1 MAASKEQLQAIHHG
15 DGPMMVLAGPGS
27 GKTFVITHRIQYLIE
42 HHGVPPEQILVIS
55 FTRAAALEMQER
67 FERLM
72 GGAGQ
77 NVTFGTFHAIYFQI
91 LKRSYHY
98 EQSDIITE
106 KEKREYLK
114 EALERN
120 LGTEERGDSYIPLL
134 LNDIS
139 KIKNE
144 GLPSESFQTA
154 YLPDGCF
161 QGIFGDYQKRMR
173 MERKI
178 DFDDMVLM
186 CHRLLQSQPEL
197 LSMWRDI
204 YQYILIDEFQDI
216 NRMQYEVVKS
226 LAAPRNNLFVVGDDD
241 QSIYG
246 FRGSDPSIMLGFP
259 KEYQDC
265 ETVLLKENYRCT
277 DHIVRSAVK
286 LINHNKNRFLKK
298 LRAKKE
304 GDQDVILTGSDSK
317 EAEAEEIITL
327 IKAYRQYGVYKD
339 IAILFRTNLNASFL
353 AQKLAQEQI
362 PFWQKERTKSLFEEP
377 MALDILAMLHFAH
390 GETKREYF
398 LRFMNKPV
406 RYIRRDMVPE
416 QVSINRM
423 LELPDL
429 GKSRTML
436 LKRLQYDLLQIRKM
450 EPYAAINYIRKGM
463 GYDQW
468 VVQNAKEKR
477 RNYAEDIELLD
488 QIQDSAKR
496 MESFSVWLDMIDAYQ
511 QNLERTEA
519 PSEDADAVSLIT
531 MHGSKGLE
539 YKIVILPDINEGN
552 VPQKKAVTLKEL
564 EEERRVF
571 YVAMTRAKEKLFLFY
586 VRKTKENRLM
596 PSRFLKEIGMRV

>member
-42 HHGVPPEQILVIS
+42 HHGVPPEQILVIT
-55 FTRAAALEMQER
+55 FTKAAALEMQER

-72 GGAGQ
+72 GGTGQ

-114 EALERN
+114 EVLVQS
-120 LGTEERGDSYIPLL
+120 LGEEESGDTYIPLL

-144 GLPSESFQTA
+144 GLPSDSFQAA

-161 QGIFGDYQKRMR
+161 HKIFVDYQKRMR
-173 MERKI
+173 TERKI
-178 DFDDMVLM
+178 DFDDMVLL
-186 CHRLLQSQPEL
+186 CRRLLQKQPEL

-204 YQYILIDEFQDI
+204 YRYILIDEFQDI

-226 LAAPRNNLFVVGDDD
+226 LAEPRNNLFVVGDDD

-259 KEYQDC
+259 REYPDC

-277 DHIVRSAVK
+277 EHIVKSAVK
-286 LINHNKNRFLKK
+286 LIDHNKNRFLKK

-304 GDQDVILTGSDSK
+304 GAQDVILTGSDSK

-327 IKAYRQYGVYKD
+327 IKSYRQYGVYKD

-362 PFWQKERTKSLFEEP
+362 PFWQKERTKSLFEDP

-406 RYIRRDMVPE
+406 RYIRRDMVTE
-416 QVSINRM
+416 QVSIDRM
-423 LELPDL
+423 LGLPGL

-436 LKRLQYDLLQIRKM
+436 LKRLQYDLLQIRRM
-450 EPYAAINYIRKGM
+450 EPYAAINYIRKGI

-468 VVQNAKEKR
+468 VVQNAKERR
-477 RNYAEDIELLD
+477 RNYKEDIELLN

-496 MESFSVWLDMIDAYQ
+496 MENFSAWLDMIDAYQ

-539 YKIVILPDINEGN
+539 YKIVILPDVNEGN
-552 VPQKKAVTLKEL
+552 VPQKKAVAPKEL

>member
-1 MAASKEQLQAIHHG
+1 MAASQEQQQAINPE
-15 DGPMMVLAGPGS
+15 DGSMMVLAGPGS
-27 GKTFVITHRIQYLIE
+27 GKTFVITHRIQYLVE
-42 HHGVPPEQILVIS
+42 HYGVPPEEILVIT

-72 GGAGQ
+72 GGIGQ

-98 EQSDIITE
+98 EQSAIITE

-114 EALERN
+114 EALEQN
-120 LGTEERGDSYIPLL
+120 LEEEESGDSYIPLL

-144 GLPSESFQTA
+144 GLLPDGFQAA

-161 QGIFGDYQKRMR
+161 QKIFDDYQNRMR
-173 MERKI
+173 MKRKL
-178 DFDDMVLM
+178 DFDDMVLL
-186 CHRLLQSQPEL
+186 CRQLLQKQPEL
-197 LSMWRDI
+197 LAMWRDI
-204 YQYILIDEFQDI
+204 YRYILIDEFQDI
-216 NRMQYEVVKS
+216 NRMQYEVVKLLS
-226 LAAPRNNLFVVGDDD
+226 APRNNLFVVGDDD

-259 KEYQDC
+259 EEYQDS

-277 DHIVRSAVK
+277 EQIVKSAVK
-286 LINHNKNRFLKK
+286 LIDHNKNRFIKK

-304 GDQDVILTGSDSK
+304 GDRDVILTGSDSK
-317 EAEAEEIITL
+317 EAEAEEIVTL
-327 IKAYRQYGVYKD
+327 IKAYRQYGDYRD
-339 IAILFRTNLNASFL
+339 IAILFRTNLSASFL
-353 AQKLAQEQI
+353 AQKLSQEQI
-362 PFWQKERTKSLFEEP
+362 PFWLKERTKSLFEDP

-390 GETKREYF
+390 GETKRGYF

-406 RYIRRDMVPE
+406 RYIRRDMVSE
-416 QVSINRM
+416 EVSIDRM
-423 LELPDL
+423 LGLPGL
-429 GKSRTML
+429 GKSRIMH
-436 LKRLQYDLLQIRKM
+436 LKRLQYDLLQIRRM

-468 VVQNAKEKR
+468 VVQNAREKR
-477 RNYAEDIELLD
+477 RNYAEDMEKLD
-488 QIQDSAKR
+488 QIQDSAKGT
-496 MESFSVWLDMIDAYQ
+496 ESFSTWLDMLDAYQ
-511 QNLERTEA
+511 QNLERTEE

-539 YKIVILPDINEGN
+539 YKIVILPDVNEGN
-552 VPQKKAVTLKEL
+552 VPQKKAAAPKEL

-586 VRKTKENRLM
+586 VKKTKENRLM

>member
-27 GKTFVITHRIQYLIE
+27 GKTYTITRRIQYLIE
-42 HHGVPPEQILVIS
+42 HHGVPPEQILVIT
-55 FTRAAALEMQER
+55 FTRAAALQMQER
-67 FERLM
+67 FEQLM

-77 NVTFGTFHAIYFQI
+77 NVTFGTFHAIYFHI

-98 EQSDIITE
+98 DQSNIITE

-114 EALERN
+114 EVIEQK
-120 LGTEERGDSYIPLL
+120 LGEEESGDSYIALL

-144 GLPSESFQTA
+144 GLPVEGYQAA
-154 YLPDGCF
+154 YLPEGRF
-161 QGIFGDYQKRMR
+161 QEIFQDYQKRMR
-173 MERKI
+173 MEHKI
-178 DFDDMVLM
+178 DFDDMVLL

-197 LSMWRDI
+197 LAMWQDI
-204 YQYILIDEFQDI
+204 YRYLLIDEFQDI
-216 NRMQYEVVKS
+216 NRMQYEVVKL
-226 LAAPRNNLFVVGDDD
+226 LAKPRNNLFVVGDDD

-246 FRGSDPSIMLGFP
+246 FRGSDPSIMLGFSR
-259 KEYQDC
+259 EYPDG

-277 DHIVRSAVK
+277 KHIVRSAVR
-286 LINHNKNRFLKK
+286 LIDHNKNRFLKQ

-304 GDQDVILTGSDSK
+304 GHQDVILTGCDSK

-327 IKAYRQYGVYKD
+327 IKHYRQYGDYRD
-339 IAILFRTNLNASFL
+339 IAVLFRTNLNASFL
-353 AQKLAQEQI
+353 AQKLSQERI
-362 PFWQKERTKSLFEEP
+362 PFWQKEKTKNLFEDP
-377 MALDILAMLHFAH
+377 MALDLLAILHFAH
-390 GETKREYF
+390 GKQKRKYF

-406 RYIRRDMVPE
+406 RYLRRDMVE
-416 QVSINRM
+416 ENVDIDRM
-423 LELPDL
+423 LALPGL
-429 GKSRTML
+429 GKNRGML
-436 LKRLQYDLLQIRKM
+436 LKRLKYDLLQIRGM

-468 VVQNAKEKR
+468 VVGNAKGKH
-477 RNYAEDIELLD
+477 RNGADHMELLD
-488 QIQDSAKR
+488 WIQNSAR
-496 MESFSVWLDMIDAYQ
+496 GMESFPAWLDMIEVYH
-511 QNLERTEA
+511 QNLERSEA
-519 PSEDADAVSLIT
+519 PSEGEDAVSLVT

-539 YKIVILPDINEGN
+539 YKIIVLPDINEGN
-552 VPQKKAVTLKEL
+552 VPQKKAVTQKEM

-586 VRKTKENRLM
+586 VKKTKENRLM